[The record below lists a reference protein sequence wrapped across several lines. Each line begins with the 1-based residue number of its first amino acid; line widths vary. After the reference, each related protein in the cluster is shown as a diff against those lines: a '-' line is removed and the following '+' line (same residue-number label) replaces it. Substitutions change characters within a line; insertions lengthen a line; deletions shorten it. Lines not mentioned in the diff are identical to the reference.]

1 MRWGRVRSD
10 RLVLVVEDD
19 SDISELVCVIL
30 EGALGVCTALATDG
44 KQGLDLTRELRPA
57 LVLLDLGL
65 PQLDGCE
72 VAKRLKADLTTAAIP
87 VIAVTARSRLEAMGA
102 GCDDCVGKPFEPD
115 DLIAKVRG
123 YLADPVAEGTTPGI
137 PASAA

>member
-1 MRWGRVRSD
+1 MRWGRVHSN

-19 SDISELVCVIL
+19 PDIAELVCLIL
-30 EGALGVCTALATDG
+30 EAALGVGTALATDG
-44 KQGLDLTRELRPA
+44 KQGLDLVRERRPA

-72 VAKRLKADLTTAAIP
+72 VARRLKADPATAAIP
-87 VIAVTARSRLEAMGA
+87 VVAVTARSRGEAMGA
-102 GCDDCVGKPFEPD
+102 GCDDCVGKPFDPD
-115 DLIAKVRG
+115 DLIAKVRE
-123 YLADPVAEGTTPGI
+123 YLADPGAEGTTPEM